1 MQSPASP
8 IRHASKRQRSV
19 ALGRTR
25 QISVFLAVLW
35 LAIAGG
41 VLPGPARAE
50 VVDLELVFAVDAS
63 GSVDP
68 GEYQLQLNGIATAI
82 TDAEVLQAIG
92 RGTIGKIAVNML
104 VWAQAGHPKSETGWF
119 TIGTPQEAAV
129 FSNLVASFPRAQ
141 RGGTGLGDGIAKSV
155 TSILNNRFTAA
166 RMVID
171 VSGDGRETPPR
182 DHVVML
188 PQART
193 MANYHGITVNG
204 LAILNDDPLLDTYYR
219 NWMITGQG
227 SFVELAQDYRDFARA
242 MRKKLLREIEEQ
254 PIVSMRAE

>member
-1 MQSPASP
+1 M
-8 IRHASKRQRSV
+8 
-19 ALGRTR
+19 AL
-25 QISVFLAVLW
+25 
-35 LAIAGG
+35 AGG
-41 VLPGPARAE
+41 VLPSPARAE
-50 VVDLELVFAVDAS
+50 LVDLELVFAVDAS

-82 TDAEVLQAIG
+82 TDAEVLQAIS
-92 RGTIGKIAVNML
+92 RGARIGKIAVNML
-104 VWAQAGHPKSETGWF
+104 VWAQVRTSRRAKPAGLPFRRRRRRRCLPISLPVSHAPN
-119 TIGTPQEAAV
+119 AA
-129 FSNLVASFPRAQ
+129 AR
-141 RGGTGLGDGIAKSV
+141 GLGDGIAKSV
-155 TSILNNRFTAA
+155 TSILNNRFTAP

-227 SFVELAQDYRDFARA
+227 SFVEIAQDYRDFARA

-254 PIVSMRAE
+254 PIVSMK